1 MSTTNLRQQKSTA
14 DTTGRI
20 DTNTN
25 GARRA
30 YIPLGIDER
39 ECSHVYDTET
49 ETVHIIHPDGARE
62 RRVIGAGQSVDDWM
76 DAVDDGWGWAHTR
89 YGIDAYLDRVATI
102 AGIDTNT
109 SDTGTGGDA

>member
-1 MSTTNLRQQKSTA
+1 MSKSTLSAHQGA
-14 DTTGRI
+14 DTTGRT
-20 DTNTN
+20 DPRPT
-25 GARRA
+25 
-30 YIPLGIDER
+30 YIPLGVDER
-39 ECSHVYDTET
+39 DASHVYDTRT

-89 YGIDAYLDRVATI
+89 YGIGAYLDRVATI